1 MRQDLL
7 QTLIER
13 KIVGPYTEVD
23 VAVPIVGLGG
33 ECLDRQVRSYVVMDT
48 PRLEG
53 STWVMIGADTV
64 HGKRRTIRGHDIV
77 AIDGMEPER
86 VADTYDLCEDGS
98 PKKLGKRRG
107 RKPKHVKA
115 AMAENNAVAQA

>member
-33 ECLDRQVRSYVVMDT
+33 ECLDRQVRSYVI
-48 PRLEG
+48 
-53 STWVMIGADTV
+53 MIGADIV
-64 HGKRRTIRGHDIV
+64 HGKRRTIRGQDIV
-77 AIDGMEPER
+77 AIDGMEPDR
-86 VADTYDLCEDGS
+86 VADTYDLREDGS

-115 AMAENNAVAQA
+115 AIENESVAQA